1 MKYYLVALFDEESS
15 KSLESLQ
22 RSLLRKYK
30 LPRNHISLHIP
41 LETID
46 NPNLEK
52 LDEVVLKLVKPYKK
66 FKIELTGS
74 VQFNENTNRALNL
87 QIENKGYIKK
97 LHRLF
102 NDMLKLHGFNVR
114 EKVDSPLFIPIN
126 NANLR
131 DYHNK
136 KNNNAQPTVFNLRES
151 SKKNILKIS
160 KIEIW
165 RFQNSKREIPVK
177 SYDLRNY

>member
-1 MKYYLVALFDEESS
+1 
-15 KSLESLQ
+15 
-22 RSLLRKYK
+22 
-30 LPRNHISLHIP
+30 
-41 LETID
+41 
-46 NPNLEK
+46 
-52 LDEVVLKLVKPYKK
+52 
-66 FKIELTGS
+66 
-74 VQFNENTNRALNL
+74 
-87 QIENKGYIKK
+87 
-97 LHRLF
+97 
-102 NDMLKLHGFNVR
+102 MLKLHGFNVR